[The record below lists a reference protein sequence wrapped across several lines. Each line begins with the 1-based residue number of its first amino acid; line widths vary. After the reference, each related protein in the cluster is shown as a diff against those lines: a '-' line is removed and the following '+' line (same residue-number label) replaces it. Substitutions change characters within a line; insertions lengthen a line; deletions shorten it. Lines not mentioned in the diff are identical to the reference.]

1 MRKQPLNSRAGT
13 VQPIG
18 DSEQLRLRRSL
29 ELLFPQTVA
38 LLTRR
43 ALHPLAKPSRVPV
56 RVLPC
61 RNQTHRR

>member
-1 MRKQPLNSRAGT
+1 MCKQPLMSRAGT

-18 DSEQLRLRRSL
+18 DSEQLRHRRLL

-43 ALHPLAKPSRVPV
+43 ALHPLAKPSGVPG

-61 RNQTHRR
+61 RNVYHRR